1 MLHSTR
7 GIVLQTFP
15 YTDSSL
21 VAKIYTEAFG
31 LQSYLVNAAHSKRS
45 GTKANLLQPLS
56 LVECV
61 VYRKEKKQLQRI
73 KEIRSEHP
81 YISIPVDVRKS
92 SILLFLDEILYRS
105 IHEEEANPP
114 LYEFIRSS
122 LLVLDLKTDNCAN
135 FHLYFLTQL
144 SRYLGFYPAGSFSEE
159 EKYFDMQD
167 GVFRSSEPSHPLFM
181 APGPA
186 RRLQELMRSNYE
198 NISSLGITP
207 AERKALLEKLIQY
220 YELHVP
226 GLREIKSHKV
236 LEEVL

>member
-1 MLHSTR
+1 
-7 GIVLQTFP
+7 
-15 YTDSSL
+15 
-21 VAKIYTEAFG
+21 
-31 LQSYLVNAAHSKRS
+31 
-45 GTKANLLQPLS
+45 
-56 LVECV
+56 
-61 VYRKEKKQLQRI
+61 
-73 KEIRSEHP
+73 
-81 YISIPVDVRKS
+81 
-92 SILLFLDEILYRS
+92 
-105 IHEEEANPP
+105 
-114 LYEFIRSS
+114 
-122 LLVLDLKTDNCAN
+122 
-135 FHLYFLTQL
+135 
-144 SRYLGFYPAGSFSEE
+144 
-159 EKYFDMQD
+159 MQD